1 MNVIPM
7 PRRGHNSRHFP
18 EDPVMRD
25 MLMQGGHKADLAR
38 MFMARQELSRT
49 FIAAVRSAPDL
60 EMMRAEAAM
69 TGKVLGYFC
78 DFAEDER

>member
-38 MFMARQELSRT
+38 MFMARQEEVVPIFRT
-49 FIAAVRSAPDL
+49 GR
-60 EMMRAEAAM
+60 
-69 TGKVLGYFC
+69 
-78 DFAEDER
+78 